1 MSGSHLPVEE
11 RQGTRGE
18 GEGHQACSAA
28 PALTPVHPSIR
39 MRASGP
45 RSQHAT
51 VAWEVAN
58 ILSLPPFPLPLPVE
72 EKKRARGEGEEIPSP
87 RGGAAGG
94 EGEGEELPS
103 LRGGAAGG
111 EGGR

>member
-1 MSGSHLPVEE
+1 
-11 RQGTRGE
+11 
-18 GEGHQACSAA
+18 
-28 PALTPVHPSIR
+28 
-39 MRASGP
+39 MRASGTH
-45 RSQHAT
+45 SQHAT

-72 EKKRARGEGEEIPSP
+72 EKKRARGEGEE
-87 RGGAAGG
+87 
-94 EGEGEELPS
+94 LPS